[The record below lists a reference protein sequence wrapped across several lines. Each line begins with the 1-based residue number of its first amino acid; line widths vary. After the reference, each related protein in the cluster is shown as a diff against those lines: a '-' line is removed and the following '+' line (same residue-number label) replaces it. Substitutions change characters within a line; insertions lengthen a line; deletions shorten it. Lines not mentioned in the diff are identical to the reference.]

1 MSRNSIN
8 KKDLTDKLASK
19 ANISKNN
26 AAEYINIITNI
37 ISEALMEGKKV
48 TISDFGTFNLSERDA
63 FEGYDPQNKVRIQV
77 PRRIIPVFRAGKRL
91 KVSLNHPSIKR
102 CLLKGPRQLELEFTK
117 IMDPKDNNLLDTAS
131 YSLALING
139 QSCTLAK
146 VSPGKSNTV
155 DRSKEQA
162 LTGLESVLLDF
173 KQQVVSVDYVLT
185 IVQPLTDVDGNQ
197 AILPLAWSNTATP

>member
-1 MSRNSIN
+1 MSRTSIN
-8 KKDLTDKLASK
+8 KKDLTDRLASK

-37 ISEALMEGKKV
+37 ISQALMEGKKV

-77 PRRIIPVFRAGKRL
+77 PRRVIPVFRAGKRL
-91 KVSLNHPSIKR
+91 KTSLNHPTIRR

-117 IMDPKDNNLLDTAS
+117 TMDTGDSGLLNASS

-139 QSCTLAK
+139 QECAVTK
-146 VSPGKSNTV
+146 VSAGKTNTV
-155 DRSKEQA
+155 HRQNEQS
-162 LTGLESVLLDF
+162 LTGLDSVLLDI
-173 KQQVVSVDYVLT
+173 KQQIISVDYVLT
-185 IVQPLTDVDGNQ
+185 VVQPLTDVDGNQ
-197 AILPLAWSNTATP
+197 ALQPLVWSNTTTT